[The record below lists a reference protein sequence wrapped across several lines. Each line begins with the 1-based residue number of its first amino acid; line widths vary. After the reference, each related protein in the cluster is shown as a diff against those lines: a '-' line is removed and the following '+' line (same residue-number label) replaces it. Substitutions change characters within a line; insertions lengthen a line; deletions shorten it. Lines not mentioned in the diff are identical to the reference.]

1 MRIAKALIVV
11 ALTPVPVFA
20 QTGRETK
27 PATIIVSATG
37 SVETAPDKATLSISI
52 RGEGKTADTASAALA
67 ARQKAVIS
75 GLRSLDAKVEI
86 RTGAVS
92 IREAYAGNCDNGDR
106 FSMVSDNLESVADTL
121 ESVADTLESVADDAL
136 NDSPA
141 RTGKKDCTV
150 VGRVAQIETSVIM
163 SSVKDA
169 GTAVGLAG
177 RLGASRARIDDFGL
191 RDDASASNRAIARAM
206 ENARAKAQA
215 IAAASGAKLGGIVSV
230 DDGSE
235 RGMSGGLTVFAM
247 QAPAEFAPAPIVIDV
262 SPKPVE
268 TSARLTVTFAIE
280 R

>member
-11 ALTPVPVFA
+11 ALTPVPVLA

-75 GLRSLDAKVEI
+75 GLRSLDPRI
-86 RTGAVS
+86 GTRTGAIS
-92 IREAYAGNCDNGDR
+92 IREAYAGNCDNDDR
-106 FSMVSDNLESVADTL
+106 FSMVSDDLESVADTL
-121 ESVADTLESVADDAL
+121 DSVADEMAADHAL
-136 NDSPA
+136 DSLPA
-141 RTGKKDCTV
+141 RAGKKDCTV

-191 RDDASASNRAIARAM
+191 SDDSGASNRAIAKAV

-215 IAAASGAKLGGIVSV
+215 IATASGAKLGQIVSV

-247 QAPAEFAPAPIVIDV
+247 KAPAEFAPAPIVIDV

>member
-1 MRIAKALIVV
+1 MRIAKALMIV
-11 ALTPVPVFA
+11 ALTPAPVLA

-27 PATIIVSATG
+27 PATITVSATG
-37 SVETAPDKATLSISI
+37 SVESAPDKATLSVSF
-52 RGEGKTADTASAALA
+52 RGEGKTADAASAALA
-67 ARQKAVIS
+67 TRQKAVIS
-75 GLRSLDAKVEI
+75 GLRSLDPKIEV

-92 IREAYAGNCDNGDR
+92 IREAYAGDCNGDR
-106 FSMVSDNLESVADTL
+106 FAMVSDNLETVADNL
-121 ESVADTLESVADDAL
+121 DAMADAISLTADDVAI
-136 NDSPA
+136 

-150 VGRVAQIETSVIM
+150 VGRVAQIEASFIM

-177 RLGASRARIDDFGL
+177 RLGASGARINDFSL
-191 RDDASASNRAIARAM
+191 RDDSDASNQALARAM
-206 ENARAKAQA
+206 ANARAKAA
-215 IAAASGAKLGGIVSV
+215 TIATASGAKLGGIVSV

-235 RGMSGGLTVFAM
+235 REAFSGLKMYAM
-247 QAPAEFAPAPIVIDV
+247 QAPAEMALPPIVIDV

>member
-121 ESVADTLESVADDAL
+121 ESVADDAL

-191 RDDASASNRAIARAM
+191 SDDSGASNRAIAKAV

-215 IAAASGAKLGGIVSV
+215 IATASGAKLGQIVSV

-247 QAPAEFAPAPIVIDV
+247 KAPAEFAPAPIVIDV

>member
-1 MRIAKALIVV
+1 MRIAKALMIV
-11 ALTPVPVFA
+11 ALTPTPALA
-20 QTGRETK
+20 QTGREAK
-27 PATIIVSATG
+27 PATITVSATA
-37 SVETAPDKATLSISI
+37 SVESAPDKATLSVSI
-52 RGEGKTADTASAALA
+52 RGDGKTADAASAALA

-75 GLRSLDAKVEI
+75 GLRSLDPKVEV

-92 IREAYAGNCDNGDR
+92 IREAYAGECDNGDR
-106 FSMVSDNLESVADTL
+106 FAMMSEDPEAIADTL
-121 ESVADTLESVADDAL
+121 DSMADTMLVTADDFAGGV
-136 NDSPA
+136 PA

-163 SSVKDA
+163 NSVKDA

-191 RDDASASNRAIARAM
+191 RDDSAASNRAIAKAM

-215 IAAASGAKLGGIVSV
+215 IATASGARLGQIVSV

-235 RGMSGGLTVFAM
+235 RGMSGGFTMFAM
-247 QAPAEFAPAPIVIDV
+247 QAPAEIAPPPIVIDV